1 MRAGVVADD
10 LTGALEM
17 GALLAARGLRCLV
30 CFGDLPA
37 ECDADAVAID
47 TESRH
52 LPPEEAA
59 VRVLHAVDWLRRW
72 GASRLFKKIDSTL
85 RGPVDAEVRAFAGD
99 APLVFTP
106 AYPAMG
112 RVVRDG
118 KLYVHG
124 AAEGASALPMEDAAD
139 ESSLRDLVERQP
151 DAAFAGS
158 GGLGRAWAASLPQR
172 SARAPHLPA
181 PRRVLVVC
189 GSRHPASR
197 EQAARARSTGVHVLT
212 TPEASMDPAEA
223 AESIAEEA
231 VRLERPDLLIAFGGD
246 TAYCVLRRL
255 GLSSVIPVR
264 EVLPGIPLSTAEGL
278 AIVTKAGGFGTP
290 DIVERILKELR

>member
-1 MRAGVVADD
+1 VV
-10 LTGALEM
+10 
-17 GALLAARGLRCLV
+17 
-30 CFGDLPA
+30 
-37 ECDADAVAID
+37 ID

-52 LPPEEAA
+52 LAPGEAA
-59 VRVLHAVDWLRRW
+59 AKVRQAVAWLRRW
-72 GASRLFKKIDSTL
+72 GASRLFKKVDSTL

-99 APLVFTP
+99 EPLVFTP

-124 AAEGASALPMEDAAD
+124 AAEGESALPMDDAAD
-139 ESSLRDLVERQP
+139 ELALRELVERQP
-151 DAAFAGS
+151 DSAFAGS
-158 GGLGRAWAASLPQR
+158 GGLGRAWVASLPEGT
-172 SARAPHLPA
+172 ANPPHLPV
-181 PRRVLVVC
+181 PKRVLVVC

-197 EQAARARSTGVHVLT
+197 EQAARARNIGVRVLT

-246 TAYCVLRRL
+246 TAYRVLRRL
-255 GLSSVIPVR
+255 GLSSVTAVR
-264 EVLPGIPLSTAEGL
+264 EVLSGIPLSTADGL

-290 DIVERILKELR
+290 DVVERILKELR